1 MWLRSKTTSVIV
13 ELSMSV
19 GVPQS
24 ARVCSSSSSAEALT
38 EYDSDPE
45 SSRLLMKTLS
55 ELFGGQENKIIALT
69 PNEVNTFIFDS

>member
-55 ELFGGQENKIIALT
+55 GFGGQENKIIALT